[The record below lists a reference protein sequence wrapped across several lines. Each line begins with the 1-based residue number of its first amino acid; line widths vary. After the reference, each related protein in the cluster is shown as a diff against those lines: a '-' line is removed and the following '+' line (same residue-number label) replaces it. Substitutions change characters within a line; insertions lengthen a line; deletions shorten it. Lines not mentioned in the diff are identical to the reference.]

1 MPATCKLFSGLETFH
16 CLVEADV
23 GCILLHA
30 NFSLGLETFHHLVE
44 ADVCCI
50 GFLLCVWTLQIY
62 LFFPHSSR
70 HHQSFLYAGKVYISR
85 ACFIMQV
92 FTHIFAVSLYF
103 IVSVNGKD
111 NIFSDGF
118 ANECFSLNKLFITLL
133 CPLMDGFC

>member
-1 MPATCKLFSGLETFH
+1 
-16 CLVEADV
+16 
-23 GCILLHA
+23 
-30 NFSLGLETFHHLVE
+30 
-44 ADVCCI
+44 
-50 GFLLCVWTLQIY
+50 
-62 LFFPHSSR
+62 
-70 HHQSFLYAGKVYISR
+70 
-85 ACFIMQV
+85 MQV